1 MFDFAAHIEYLLM
14 SHDCVVA
21 PGLGAFLVHETPA
34 HYDGERCLFVPPMR
48 SLGFNAAVTLNDGLL
63 AESIARR
70 ERVSLDEAR
79 VRVDS
84 AVASFRSQLEQSGT
98 LPVGNLGMM
107 SQHDGALLF
116 EPSAHSAVAM
126 RYLGLGAV
134 SVKPLVTDVPAWV
147 DEAEVE
153 TPARR
158 RFVSLSMKIAASLII
173 AIMACGIFFT
183 TDRLIGDSVSNYA
196 SLDSGLREH
205 VCSLTPVAAPAESL
219 ALSREIQLNIAV
231 PAPTEITDLVA
242 VVQQSPE
249 ISDRYL
255 LVVASFTDIESAK
268 RHIGDDTRLSIKEM
282 DGNYRVYISTAD
294 NINAAHNQADALR
307 DEFPSVWICRR

>member
-1 MFDFAAHIEYLLM
+1 MFDLTAHIEYLLM

-34 HYDGERCLFVPPMR
+34 RYDSERSLFVPPVR

-70 ERVSLDEAR
+70 NRVSLDEAR

-98 LPVGNLGMM
+98 LPVGNLGIM
-107 SQHDGALLF
+107 SVHDGALLF
-116 EPSAHSAVAM
+116 EPSMRSAVTL
-126 RYLGLGAV
+126 RYMGLGAI
-134 SVKPLVTDVPAWV
+134 SVKPLMSDIPAAGVEEEEVTPV
-147 DEAEVE
+147 
-153 TPARR
+153 RR

-183 TDRLIGDSVSNYA
+183 TDRLIGDRTANFA

-205 VCSLTPVAAPAESL
+205 VCALPPVAAPAESL
-219 ALSREIQLNIAV
+219 ALSREIRLNIAM
-231 PAPTEITDLVA
+231 PASETEPTRPA
-242 VVQQSPE
+242 AVQQSPAA
-249 ISDRYL
+249 SGRYL

-268 RHIGDDTRLSIKEM
+268 RHIGDDNRMSIIEM
-282 DGNYRVYISTAD
+282 DGNYRVYIATAD
-294 NINAAHNQADALR
+294 NISAAHNQALALR
-307 DEFPSVWICRR
+307 DEFPSVWVCRR